1 MLYFWSWE
9 KLSVFLLFRL
19 CFESKIHYIVTFKN
33 ILKAG
38 SKKYKLSG
46 VTFYS
51 SLLHTNFCTVSECT
65 HRGAHCELDCP
76 VVVLNVL
83 CPPMPLLLR
92 L

>member
-19 CFESKIHYIVTFKN
+19 CFKSKIHYIVTFKN

-51 SLLHTNFCTVSECT
+51 SLLHTCNF
-65 HRGAHCELDCP
+65 AP
-76 VVVLNVL
+76 
-83 CPPMPLLLR
+83 
-92 L
+92 